1 MKVLLF
7 LLCCLV
13 CTASRADH
21 QSYQKLAEVNRCWTE
36 QKDIPALPIYT
47 SRSEKDWIRLHLGLV
62 EQTLRARELPQ
73 LNAAQQAK
81 RAHCLDI
88 LHRYWQ
94 EGNFPVNDRYAI
106 RTPIFIDPYNNFC
119 AVGFLLKETG
129 FEAVSRKISAQ
140 TNLAYVRQMQYPELT
155 AWADTYGFSV
165 DELAWIQPAYPPQS
179 SVRRLGAGVDGMVQE
194 LYVDEAAEKMYVGG
208 SFVQADGSVTANNI
222 AYVTEASGVYT
233 WHNMGT
239 GVHGKVNAIT
249 RFDDKIFVA
258 GSFDEAGG
266 KMAGNV
272 AYWDGSEWTAAGCVN
287 GTVHD
292 LLAFEGK
299 LYACGS
305 FADCSGGS
313 ESNFAQWN
321 GSDWTMI
328 PGLKGRINTMEV
340 YDASIVLGGVFSF
353 AADINVAYWSP
364 TKSFAAFGSRS
375 KNEVMDFEY
384 HKDVLYAA
392 CKRADKAD
400 TNEILLKLTD
410 DLVWQQGFAS
420 WYEATSFDAKESG
433 AAFLTLCTE
442 GTALNIGGAFNY
454 LSMTYGAN
462 CYNMGGGSRK
472 WSIVDSTVNKMVLF
486 KGEVYFGGLF
496 RNGSEYSEATGEGT
510 VTGLNGIAK
519 RAEAPLS
526 VPKADIGLAKEL
538 RVIPN
543 PAKGNSFVSVENNIN
558 ADRYTLYE
566 LCGKTIE
573 TGQLQGKSMLRV
585 PSVAAGVYFLNLG
598 NAEGQMLRSKIIVQ

>member
-1 MKVLLF
+1 MKNLLF

-13 CTASRADH
+13 CSASRADH
-21 QSYQKLAEVNRCWTE
+21 QSYQKLAEVNQCWTE
-36 QKDIPALPIYT
+36 QKDIPALPEYT
-47 SRSEKDWIRLHLGLV
+47 NRSEKEWIRLHLGLV

-73 LNAAQQAK
+73 LSTEQKAN

-94 EGNFPVNDRYAI
+94 EGNFPINDRYAS

-155 AWADTYGFSV
+155 AWAGSYGFSV

-194 LYVDEAAEKMYVGG
+194 LYVDDAAEKMYVGG

-249 RFDDKIFVA
+249 KFDDKIFAA
-258 GSFDEAGG
+258 GSFDEVAG
-266 KMAGNV
+266 KMAANV
-272 AYWDGSEWTAAGCVN
+272 AYWDGSEWTAAGCIN
-287 GTVHD
+287 GTIHD
-292 LLAFEGK
+292 LLVFEGK

-340 YDASIVLGGVFSF
+340 NGASIVLGGAFSYGPVT
-353 AADINVAYWSP
+353 NVVQWNTSS
-364 TKSFAAFGSRS
+364 SFTPFLNGIS
-375 KNEVMDFEY
+375 NEVMDFEL
-384 HKDVLYAA
+384 HEATVYAA
-392 CKRADKAD
+392 CKRAGEAD
-400 TNEILLKLTD
+400 TNAILLRLIAGT
-410 DLVWQQGFAS
+410 WEQGFAS
-420 WYEATSFDAKESG
+420 PYEAKSFDAKGSG

-442 GTALNIGGAFNY
+442 GTTLNIGGAFSY
-454 LSMTYGAN
+454 ISMTYGAN

-472 WSIVDSTVNKMVLF
+472 WSVVDNTVNKMVLF

-496 RNGSEYSEATGEGT
+496 QNGSEYSEATGEGT

-526 VPKADIGLAKEL
+526 VPKVDIGLAKEL

-566 LCGKTIE
+566 LCGKILE
-573 TGQLQGKSMLRV
+573 TGQLGANGTLRV

-598 NAEGQMLRSKIIVQ
+598 NAGGQMLHSKIIVQ